1 MANLTSLQWKAV
13 RHAAEEYA
21 RYAPQIEKAR
31 KDIQLVKQGVKSIT
45 EIPQNE
51 KRVQARVAREQEMVR
66 EVKNPRALALERIMG
81 RIDFQEACLLN
92 KLVDYAKTVGR
103 VILPKGGGLGTGWLI
118 GEGLLITNHHVL
130 PNRSVAASST
140 FNLGYERSLDGI
152 PSNGELF
159 RLRPDVFFM
168 TPKETFNENEA
179 FVDLDFTIVGV
190 EQKSQN
196 GKLLSDYGYN
206 DLDPGLGKALIG
218 ENCMI
223 IQHPDGDYKK
233 VVLRDIELLVYEE
246 LPKENKQLFDDY
258 NHIYYESDT
267 LQGSSGS
274 MVVALGTGEIIALHN
289 SSIPRCDAAGNYLKK
304 DGSIWQEGEPDES
317 IDWVANQGVRISKIV
332 EAIRSLPLPAPEM
345 EEVRKRLISDIKTAP
360 KTDSNLPVEYKAYEE
375 QKTTLKSPIETT
387 SISLKPESVTPAAI
401 ARTIGFIVRVSS
413 LPLVRDHVVSMIQ
426 QQLPNCKVQPLA
438 SVEEETRLGAYLTIE
453 VPSVTDP
460 WQTAAM
466 LEAIDGVEEAE
477 PDLPR
482 YSTVGGPE
490 DPASIVEVTT
500 LPFLTES
507 FGRAG
512 RPESEIWRRSP
523 HMRGLDENTP
533 EGLAQIRRWSHR
545 AVNFSED
552 EVLKQLGTRGL
563 KELANLRLAQF
574 DTGYTH
580 HSKMKDGFNFQA
592 DYDAIEDDQEAKD
605 EETFDPLSRFR
616 HYGHGTRTGS
626 ILMGV
631 SDSEVDPTRE
641 GNIGLLR
648 AIAEKKGTTLNITP
662 FRIARSVVLIG
673 RVKELITAAN
683 RAIASGYNVLT
694 MSMGILPGS
703 SVLYDVARSA
713 YERGIIWCCAS
724 GNVVKVVVAPGKY
737 PGVICV
743 AASNPDDAPW
753 TGSCRGPE
761 VDITAPGEYIYVPVL
776 DDDREDMSYGNG
788 SSYATP
794 HVAAAAMLWLAKNAK
809 ELNEK
814 YSQPWQRVEAFRYCL
829 QVSARSVS
837 KLPSNQF
844 GPGILDIDRLLQ
856 TNLPDPVD
864 LRHAYFGTAGL
875 EKAPGKRPLAVREL
889 EYKDWQIVMSRR
901 MKETGDG
908 MVSLKER
915 FGGNGHGMAT
925 GRSSNAQAFAK
936 SLEVKAGIK
945 SNGSLKES
953 ATTPATTAEAAYT
966 RLLTLHEVK
975 RQTKPS
981 YVEEAEPV
989 SKPEPV

>member
-1 MANLTSLQWKAV
+1 MANVNTLRWQAI
-13 RHAAEEYA
+13 RHAADEYE
-21 RYAPQIEKAR
+21 RYATQIERVKQE
-31 KDIQLVKQGVKSIT
+31 IEQVKQGLKDIT
-45 EIPQNE
+45 EISFDKERVRARIEREHELVKGTKDPE
-51 KRVQARVAREQEMVR
+51 KAVF
-66 EVKNPRALALERIMG
+66 ERIIG
-81 RIDFQEACLLN
+81 RTDFQEACLLN
-92 KLVDYAKTVGR
+92 RLVDYARTVGR
-103 VILPKGGGLGTGWLI
+103 ILLPERGFGTGWLL
-118 GEGLLITNHHVL
+118 EGDLLITNHHVL
-130 PNRSVAASST
+130 PNSSIAAESYI
-140 FNLGYERSLDGI
+140 NLGYERTLEGR
-152 PSNGELF
+152 PLNGEIF
-159 RLRPDVFFM
+159 KLRPDIFFL
-168 TPKETFNENEA
+168 TPRETPDGNIGDE
-179 FVDLDFTIVGV
+179 LDFTIVGV
-190 EQKSQN
+190 ENKSQ
-196 GKLLSDYGYN
+196 
-206 DLDPGLGKALIG
+206 LGKALSEYGYVVLDGGKGKAIEG
-218 ENCMI
+218 ENCI
-223 IQHPDGDYKK
+223 VIQHPEGDYKK
-233 VVLRDIELLVYEE
+233 VVMRDIRLLAV
-246 LPKENKQLFDDY
+246 ENIPGADK
-258 NHIYYESDT
+258 HIYYESDT
-267 LQGSSGS
+267 LPGASGS
-274 MVVALGTGEIIALHN
+274 PVIALGTGEIIALHN
-289 SSIPRCDAAGNYLKK
+289 AGVPRRDAQGRYLKK
-304 DGSIWQEGEPDES
+304 NGQVWQSNES
-317 IDWVANQGVRISKIV
+317 EEEIDWIANQGVRVSKLI
-332 EAIRSLPLPAPEM
+332 EAIQSFSLPSEAMDNKRNQLIQGMRYRQESV
-345 EEVRKRLISDIKTAP
+345 VRNSNVSNSIPTENTSNVTYSKLVKDKMPFVPQKAVAENTSSPKTAQN
-360 KTDSNLPVEYKAYEE
+360 TY
-375 QKTTLKSPIETT
+375 
-387 SISLKPESVTPAAI
+387 
-401 ARTIGFIVRVSS
+401 FIIRVSS
-413 LPLVRDHVVSMIQ
+413 LPVIRDHVINMIHQ
-426 QQLPNCKVQPLA
+426 KFPNSKVKPL
-438 SVEEETRLGAYLTIE
+438 SPVEEETRLGAYLDVEIQGAN
-453 VPSVTDP
+453 DP

-466 LEAIDGVEEAE
+466 LEVIDGVEEAE

-482 YSTVGGPE
+482 YSTVGGSE
-490 DPASIVEVTT
+490 DPASVREVTT

-552 EVLKQLGTRGL
+552 EILKQLGTRGL

-574 DTGYTH
+574 DTGYSH
-580 HSKMKDGFNFQA
+580 HSKVKDGFNLKT
-592 DYDAIEDDQEAKD
+592 DYDAIDEDDEAKD
-605 EETFDPLSRFR
+605 EESFGPFSRFR

-648 AIAEKKGTTLNITP
+648 VIAEKKGTTLNITP

-673 RVKELITAAN
+673 RVKELITTAT

-703 SVLYDVARSA
+703 SALYDVARSA
-713 YERGIIWCCAS
+713 YERGVIWCCAS

-776 DDDREDMSYGNG
+776 QDDDREDMSYGNG

-794 HVAAAAMLWLAKNAK
+794 HVAAAALLWLAKNAK

-844 GPGILDIDRLLQ
+844 GPGILDIDKLLQ
-856 TNLPDPVD
+856 TSLPDPAD

-889 EYKDWQIVMSRR
+889 EYKDWELVMSRR

-915 FGGNGHGMAT
+915 FGGNGHEMAT
-925 GRSSNAQAFAK
+925 ARSSNAQAFAK

-966 RLLTLHEVK
+966 RLLTLHEVQ

-981 YVEEAEPV
+981 YLEEAEPV
-989 SKPEPV
+989 FKPEPV